1 MPTTVTNV
9 EEVLAR
15 LATVTS
21 PSDPVV
27 SLYLDLRADQ
37 NGRRRGDEF
46 FERAFNEQ
54 MGTFEPSSSARRLL
68 QKDADRIRKFLTTG
82 VPPSATMTAVFSC
95 SGDSDLFETLQLEA
109 RIDGHRLYID
119 RQPHLFPLARLADEY
134 AKYAA
139 LLVDTNSARL
149 YVFAVGAVQRKLQL
163 QNEKPSRTP
172 GVDVFSEGEYQRN
185 SENLHLQHMKEVAAV
200 VDRVLREEGIRQIF
214 VAAGPVALPMM
225 RDALSRDAQQK
236 MVEISNLDMKSADA
250 SVLRATFDAFRQAD
264 LQSDRD
270 DVVRVLNA
278 FRARGLG
285 TIGLPRVR
293 AALTL
298 GQVDRL
304 LVPAVPAAA
313 SADEVSPD
321 VNASIERP
329 AQSPIREET
338 IEELVLQ
345 AKRTDAAVTFIEDA
359 ALLAPAGGVAAF
371 LRFRLADPEAARELR

>member
-1 MPTTVTNV
+1 MATTVTRV
-9 EEVLAR
+9 DEVLAR
-15 LATVTS
+15 LATVES

-27 SLYLDLRADQ
+27 SLYLDLRPDQ
-37 NGRRRGDEF
+37 NGRRRPEDF
-46 FERAFNEQ
+46 FNRAFNEQ
-54 MGTFEPSSSARRLL
+54 IETFEPSSSARRLL
-68 QKDADRIRKFLTTG
+68 QKDADRIRRFLETG
-82 VPPSATMTAVFSC
+82 VPPSAKTGVVFSC
-95 SGDSDLFETLQLEA
+95 SGDPDLFETLQLDA
-109 RIDGHRLYID
+109 PIDGHRLYID

-134 AKYAA
+134 ARYAA

-149 YVFAVGAVQRKLQL
+149 YVVAIGSVQRKLL
-163 QNEKPSRTP
+163 VQNEKPSRTP

-185 SENLHLQHMKEVAAV
+185 SENLHLRHMKEVAAV
-200 VDRVLREEGIRQIF
+200 VDRVLREDGIRQIF
-214 VAAGPVALPMM
+214 VAAGPVALPMV
-225 RDALSRDAQQK
+225 RDALSLDAQQK
-236 MVEISNLDMKSADA
+236 MVEISNLDMKSPDA

-264 LQSDRD
+264 HQSDRD

-329 AQSPIREET
+329 AQSPLREAT
-338 IEELVLQ
+338 IEDLVLL
-345 AKRTDAAVTFIEDA
+345 ARRTDAAVTFIEDA
-359 ALLAPAGGVAAF
+359 SLLIPAGGVAAF
-371 LRFRLADPEAARELR
+371 LRFRLADPEAGRE

>member
-1 MPTTVTNV
+1 MPTTTTNV
-9 EEVLAR
+9 DELLAR

-37 NGRRRGDEF
+37 NGRRHGDEF

-54 MGTFEPSSSARRLL
+54 IGTFESSSPARRLL
-68 QKDADRIRKFLTTG
+68 QKDADRVRTFLAPG
-82 VPPSATMTAVFSC
+82 VPASAKMAAVFSC
-95 SGDSDLFETLQLEA
+95 SGDPELFEAIHLEA
-109 RIDGHRLYID
+109 PIDGHRLYID

-134 AKYAA
+134 ASYAA
-139 LLVDTNSARL
+139 LLVDTNSAQL
-149 YVFAVGAVQRKLQL
+149 YVFAVGSVQRKLSV

-185 SENLHLQHMKEVAAV
+185 SETLRLQHMKEVAAV
-200 VDRVLREEGIRQIF
+200 VDRVLREDGVRQIF
-214 VAAGPVALPMM
+214 VAAGPVALPML

-236 MVEISNLDMKSADA
+236 MVEIANLDMKSPDA
-250 SVLRATFDAFRQAD
+250 SVLRATFDAFRKAD
-264 LQSDRD
+264 SQSDRD
-270 DVVRVLNA
+270 DAVRVLNA

-321 VNASIERP
+321 VNASIDRS

-338 IEELVLQ
+338 IEELMLL

-371 LRFRLADPEAARELR
+371 LRFRLADPEAGRE

>member
-1 MPTTVTNV
+1 MPTTATNV
-9 EEVLAR
+9 EELLAR

-37 NGRRRGDEF
+37 HGRRRGEQF
-46 FERAFNEQ
+46 FDRAFNEQ
-54 MGTFEPSSSARRLL
+54 IGTFEPSSSARRLL
-68 QKDADRIRKFLTTG
+68 QKDAERIRKFLATG
-82 VPPSATMTAVFSC
+82 VPASATMAAVFSG
-95 SGDSDLFETLQLEA
+95 SGDPDLFEAIHLQA
-109 RIDGHRLYID
+109 PIDGHRLYID

-134 AKYAA
+134 ASYAA
-139 LLVDTNSARL
+139 LLVDTNSAQL
-149 YVFAVGAVQRKLQL
+149 YIFAVGSVQRKLSV

-185 SENLHLQHMKEVAAV
+185 SETLHLQHMKEVAGV
-200 VDRVLREEGIRQIF
+200 VDRVLREDRIRQIF
-214 VAAGPVALPMM
+214 VAAGPVALPML

-236 MVEISNLDMKSADA
+236 MVEIANLDMKSPDA
-250 SVLRATFDAFRQAD
+250 SVLRATVDAFRQAD
-264 LQSDRD
+264 SQSDRD

-313 SADEVSPD
+313 SADEVSTD

-329 AQSPIREET
+329 AQSPLREET
-338 IEELVLQ
+338 IEDLVLL
-345 AKRTDAAVTFIEDA
+345 ARRTDAAVTFIEDA

-371 LRFRLADPEAARELR
+371 LRFRLADPEAGRE